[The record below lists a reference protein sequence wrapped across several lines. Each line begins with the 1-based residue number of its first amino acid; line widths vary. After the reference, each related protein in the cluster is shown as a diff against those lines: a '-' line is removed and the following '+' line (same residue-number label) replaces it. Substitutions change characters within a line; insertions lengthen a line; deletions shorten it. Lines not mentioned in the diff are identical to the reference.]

1 VMFPRSPAAIDFATS
16 GTKPRKRKF
25 LTLIARESYSGS
37 RRYPRPSA
45 PKLTFIALMIWDNT
59 KLLLGLLYRP
69 VSSMG
74 RIIDEGHWLYAAVVV
89 AALSMVFHATVTSLI
104 YNNVEAVYRELPPQP
119 AAPPDPEAYDEEG
132 FEAVARPHF
141 VYDRHPLPLVGDRGW
156 WFVSFAPPNF
166 FTAVVGMAI
175 LYIPCLILLVAMA
188 GVNASFSVLVRRDY
202 GPLLTCGLM
211 AWAAAH
217 LPFTLAGF
225 ALEPLGLSEKAAL
238 GLWAASALCFGLL
251 MAVGLR
257 MLFGLKYSKALP
269 LVAIAALALAVQA
282 KLFATVSPF
291 LFSPFLLFYAF
302 SMFRGDLGD
311 IGFSLRQ
318 RQGFRR
324 SMEAATI
331 NPRDASAHYQL
342 GLIYQYRRQYA
353 EAISRFE
360 KAVQIAHDETDA
372 HFQLGRIAREQ
383 GRLQDAINYFAVVL
397 EQDEKHAHSEIW
409 REIGATYLA
418 ASMFGEA
425 KDALEKFIER
435 RPYDPEGLYYYG
447 KTLEELKQHDAACE
461 LFARCVEA
469 VKTMPSYR
477 YREHRKWDK
486 LAREQLKKPQITQI
500 AQTRSA

>member
-1 VMFPRSPAAIDFATS
+1 
-16 GTKPRKRKF
+16 
-25 LTLIARESYSGS
+25 
-37 RRYPRPSA
+37 
-45 PKLTFIALMIWDNT
+45 MIWENT

-69 VSSMG
+69 VTSMG
-74 RIIDEGHWLYAAVVV
+74 RIVDEGHWLYAAVVV
-89 AALSMVFHATVTSLI
+89 AALSMVFHTTVTSVL
-104 YNNVEAVYRELPPQP
+104 YNNYEAVYRDIPHSEEQF
-119 AAPPDPEAYDEEG
+119 AGEADAETEEEEAPTYYYEKL
-132 FEAVARPHF
+132 
-141 VYDRHPLPLVGDRGW
+141 PLPLVGQHGW
-156 WFVSFAPPNF
+156 WFVSFASPSF
-166 FTAVVGMAI
+166 FTAVLGMAI
-175 LYIPCLILLVAMA
+175 LYVPCLILLVAMA
-188 GVNASFSVLVRRDY
+188 GANASFSVLLRRDY

-225 ALEPLGLSEKAAL
+225 ALEPLHLSEKTAL
-238 GLWAASALCFGLL
+238 GLWVASAICFGLL
-251 MAVGLR
+251 MALGLR
-257 MLFGLKYSKALP
+257 MLFGINYSKGLL
-269 LVAIAALALAVQA
+269 LVTVAALSFSVQA
-282 KLFATVSPF
+282 KLFSTVSPY

-302 SMFRGDLGD
+302 NMFRGDIGD

-353 EAISRFE
+353 EAISRFQ
-360 KAVQIAHDETDA
+360 KAVEIAHDETDA

-383 GRLQDAINYFAVVL
+383 GRLQDAINHFGVVL

-418 ASMFGEA
+418 ASMFVEA
-425 KDALEKFIER
+425 KDALEKFTDR

-447 KTLEELKQHDAACE
+447 KTLEQLGPRDEARE
-461 LFARCVEA
+461 VFGRCVEA

-477 YREHRKWDK
+477 YREQRKWDK
-486 LAREQLKKPQITQI
+486 LARERLS
-500 AQTRSA
+500 ARQTA

>member
-1 VMFPRSPAAIDFATS
+1 MPVCGKIASEAHAFLSPI
-16 GTKPRKRKF
+16 
-25 LTLIARESYSGS
+25 LTLV
-37 RRYPRPSA
+37 
-45 PKLTFIALMIWDNT
+45 TLMIWENT

-74 RIIDEGHWLYAAVVV
+74 RIVDEGHWLYAAVAV
-89 AALSMVFHATVTSLI
+89 AALSMIFHATVTSVI
-104 YNNVEAVYRELPPQP
+104 YNNVEAVYRELPPEP
-119 AAPPDPEAYDEEG
+119 VTTDPEEGLDEEDY
-132 FEAVARPHF
+132 EAAARPHF

-156 WFVSFAPPNF
+156 WFVSFAEPSF
-166 FTAVVGMAI
+166 FTTVLGMAI
-175 LYIPCLILLVAMA
+175 LYIPCLILLVAMS
-188 GVNASFSVLVRRDY
+188 GVNASFSVLLRRDY

-211 AWAAAH
+211 AWAASH
-217 LPFTLAGF
+217 LPFALAGF
-225 ALEPLGLSEKAAL
+225 ALEPLHLSEKTAL
-238 GLWAASALCFGLL
+238 GLWAASAICFGLL
-251 MAVGLR
+251 MALGLR
-257 MLFGLKYSKALP
+257 MLFGINYSKGLL
-269 LVAIAALALAVQA
+269 LVAIAALSFSVQA

-302 SMFRGDLGD
+302 SMFRGDIGD

-342 GLIYQYRRQYA
+342 GLIYQYRRQYG
-353 EAISRFE
+353 EAIPRFE

-383 GRLQDAINYFAVVL
+383 GRLQDAINYFSVVL
-397 EQDEKHAHSEIW
+397 DQDEKHAHHEIW
-409 REIGATYLA
+409 REVGATYLA

-425 KDALEKFIER
+425 KDALAKFIDR

-447 KTLEELKQHDAACE
+447 KTLEQLEQRDEARE
-461 LFARCVEA
+461 IFNRCVEA

-486 LAREQLKKPQITQI
+486 LAKDKLKNPQITQI
-500 AQTRSA
+500 NSV

>member
-1 VMFPRSPAAIDFATS
+1 
-16 GTKPRKRKF
+16 
-25 LTLIARESYSGS
+25 
-37 RRYPRPSA
+37 
-45 PKLTFIALMIWDNT
+45 MIWDNT

-74 RIIDEGHWLYAAVVV
+74 RIVDEGHWLYAAVVV
-89 AALSMVFHATVTSLI
+89 AALSMIFHATVTSVI
-104 YNNVEAVYRELPPQP
+104 YNNYEAVYRELPAEPVDP
-119 AAPPDPEAYDEEG
+119 DEAEEDYEEAAVPRPRFTYDKL
-132 FEAVARPHF
+132 
-141 VYDRHPLPLVGDRGW
+141 PLPLVGQRAW
-156 WFVSFAPPNF
+156 WFVSFAPPSF
-166 FTAVVGMAI
+166 FTAVMGMAV
-175 LYIPCLILLVAMA
+175 LYIPCLILLVAMS
-188 GVNASFSVLVRRDY
+188 GVNASFGVLLRRDY

-217 LPFTLAGF
+217 LPFALAGF
-225 ALEPLGLSEKAAL
+225 ALEPLGLSEKTAL
-238 GLWAASALCFGLL
+238 GLWLASAICFGLL
-251 MAVGLR
+251 MAVALR
-257 MLFGLKYSKALP
+257 MLFGLNYSKGLL
-269 LVAIAALALAVQA
+269 LVAVAALSFSVQA

-302 SMFRGDLGD
+302 MMFRGDIGD

-342 GLIYQYRRQYA
+342 GLIYQQRLQYA

-383 GRLQDAINYFAVVL
+383 ARLQDAINYFSIVL
-397 EQDEKHAHSEIW
+397 EQDEKHSQSEVW

-418 ASMFGEA
+418 ASMFTEA

-435 RPYDPEGLYYYG
+435 RSYDPEGLYYYG
-447 KTLEELKQHDAACE
+447 KTLEQLERRDE
-461 LFARCVEA
+461 AREVFNRCIEA

-477 YREHRKWDK
+477 YREQRKWDK
-486 LAREQLKKPQITQI
+486 LARERLS
-500 AQTRSA
+500 ARQTA

>member
-1 VMFPRSPAAIDFATS
+1 
-16 GTKPRKRKF
+16 
-25 LTLIARESYSGS
+25 
-37 RRYPRPSA
+37 
-45 PKLTFIALMIWDNT
+45 MIWENT

-69 VSSMG
+69 VSAMG
-74 RIIDEGHWLYAAVVV
+74 RIVDEGHWLYAAVVV

-119 AAPPDPEAYDEEG
+119 VAPPNPEAYEEEDFDDG
-132 FEAVARPHF
+132 ARPHF
-141 VYDRHPLPLVGDRGW
+141 VYDRYPLPLVGDRGW
-156 WFVSFAPPNF
+156 WFVSFAPPSF

-175 LYIPCLILLVAMA
+175 LYIPCLILLVAMS
-188 GVNASFSVLVRRDY
+188 GVNASFSVLLRRDY

-225 ALEPLGLSEKAAL
+225 ALEPLGLSANTAL

-251 MAVGLR
+251 MAIGLR
-257 MLFGLKYSKALP
+257 MLFGLNYSKGLL
-269 LVAIAALALAVQA
+269 LVAIGALALSVQA

-302 SMFRGDLGD
+302 SMFRGDIGD

-342 GLIYQYRRQYA
+342 GLIYQHRRQYA
-353 EAISRFE
+353 EAMSRFE
-360 KAVQIAHDETDA
+360 KAVQIADDETDA

-383 GRLQDAINYFAVVL
+383 GRLQDAINHFSVVL
-397 EQDEKHAHSEIW
+397 EQDEKHAQSEIW

-418 ASMFGEA
+418 ASMFSEA
-425 KDALEKFIER
+425 KDALEKFIDR
-435 RPYDPEGLYYYG
+435 RPYDPEGLYCYG
-447 KTLEELKQHDAACE
+447 KTLEQLEERDQAREA
-461 LFARCVEA
+461 FARCVEA

-486 LAREQLKKPQITQI
+486 LAREQLKRPQIY
-500 AQTRSA
+500 ADERRSDPRVSA